1 MDTTRRPKK
10 RDPERNKVNQK
21 QYRRLLKASIDGI
34 ERERAQNRQRY
45 HERITSMKETGEYGV
60 FKAKKAAEG
69 LQRYHNLPQEKR
81 DEIRRKNRI
90 LNKAW
95 IERMKAEGK
104 YKAYKQKLNTRRRE
118 KVSEKRRVMGEEA
131 WKALQK
137 QKYSQRVATQLR
149 QRWDW
154 LDRELARPFPLQW
167 LPLDWAECEPEDKV
181 YADRAKALQRVKQYL

>member
-1 MDTTRRPKK
+1 M
-10 RDPERNKVNQK
+10 EW
-21 QYRRLLKASIDGI
+21 
-34 ERERAQNRQRY
+34 ERAQNHRHY
-45 HERITSMKETGEYGV
+45 HERITRMKETGEYEA

-81 DEIRRKNRI
+81 HEIRRKNRI

-95 IERMKAEGK
+95 IERKKAEGM
-104 YKAYKQKLNTRRRE
+104 RRRQ
-118 KVSEKRRVMGEEA
+118 KVAEKRRAMGEKA

-137 QKYSQRVATQLR
+137 QKYAQRVATQLR

-167 LPLDWAECEPEDKV
+167 LPLDWAECEPEDNV